1 MKGKLLAK
9 QKYLEFTTGKWE
21 SLEDIL
27 NIYVEGSQLDKP
39 EVSFHFYYF
48 AGKKLYRNLKQLLAF
63 AAECLIET
71 CL

>member
-39 EVSFHFYYF
+39 EASF
-48 AGKKLYRNLKQLLAF
+48 AGKKLYQNLYQLLAF